1 MEVEII
7 FINFMDQL
15 YRTALLMLADIQDAE
30 DAVQET
36 YIRYLLK
43 KPKLQS
49 ETHVKA
55 WFMRVC
61 INICKNQ
68 IRYRN
73 RHAHYNILETDIIGE
88 NFSEQEIFRELSLLP
103 LKLRTVLILYS
114 IEGYSVKEIAQ
125 ILKISES
132 SVKKRPQR
140 GREKLSIQLR
150 EE

>member
-55 WFMRVC
+55 
-61 INICKNQ
+61 
-68 IRYRN
+68 
-73 RHAHYNILETDIIGE
+73 
-88 NFSEQEIFRELSLLP
+88 
-103 LKLRTVLILYS
+103 
-114 IEGYSVKEIAQ
+114 
-125 ILKISES
+125 
-132 SVKKRPQR
+132 
-140 GREKLSIQLR
+140 
-150 EE
+150 

>member
-49 ETHVKA
+49 ETQGLVYA
-55 WFMRVC
+55 RVH
-61 INICKNQ
+61 Q
-68 IRYRN
+68 Y
-73 RHAHYNILETDIIGE
+73 L
-88 NFSEQEIFRELSLLP
+88 
-103 LKLRTVLILYS
+103 
-114 IEGYSVKEIAQ
+114 
-125 ILKISES
+125 
-132 SVKKRPQR
+132 
-140 GREKLSIQLR
+140 
-150 EE
+150 